1 MGAGFAQMPNLP
13 VLPVPSAP
21 VSLTAGMVTPE
32 DVAVQK
38 EEYKKGIDDQQKQ
51 GEAILNEQTLQQ
63 REYIRN
69 QAEQQKALAM
79 GRWDQHLRAQE
90 IIAEQEYQAQLAKLH
105 ETVRQ
110 QKVAL
115 AKQAAQMVM
124 EYNSRKVQQEINT
137 RHYEIQLQHWHANSA
152 TMDLP
157 FEDRLRFQAQVA
169 AQQRQAMRR
178 VGDNLPEIPVNMWI
192 GGDQG
197 LAGEALTDESPYP
210 LALGA

>member
-1 MGAGFAQMPNLP
+1 MG
-13 VLPVPSAP
+13 
-21 VSLTAGMVTPE
+21 
-32 DVAVQK
+32 DVAMQK

-63 REYIRN
+63 REFIRN

-124 EYNSRKVQQEINT
+124 EYNSRKVQQEINQ

-152 TMDLP
+152 TLDLP

-178 VGDNLPEIPVNMWI
+178 VGDNLPEIPLSTWI
-192 GGDQG
+192 GAGQGTSGESFQDQ
-197 LAGEALTDESPYP
+197 SPYP
-210 LALGA
+210 LAAG